1 VAALGHVG
9 SQSQVTLCDVPNFAV
24 AVFSAFLRFRF
35 HSIHHSSDD
44 ALPTTESAY
53 SERYFIYVL
62 TLEAS
67 SAYLP
72 ESLEAAASSIL
83 VVALCFTKKAVVS
96 FVLFDTRCMRE

>member
-1 VAALGHVG
+1 VALGHVA
-9 SQSQVTLCDVPNFAV
+9 SQSQGTLYDVPNFAV
-24 AVFSAFLRFRF
+24 TVCSAFLRFRF

-53 SERYFIYVL
+53 SERYFIHAL

-72 ESLEAAASSIL
+72 ESTEAAALSIL
-83 VVALCFTKKAVVS
+83 VVALCFSKKAVVS
-96 FVLFDTRCMRE
+96 FVLFESRCMRE